1 MIQSIP
7 NPTMT
12 QDEIRQFRLE
22 MLRRMKGNFTEEE
35 RRAAQKRKRRMEEV
49 ANRIMKNNGGKNPI
63 LGYLP
68 VSGN

>member
-1 MIQSIP
+1 
-7 NPTMT
+7 MT

-63 LGYLP
+63 LGY
-68 VSGN
+68 

>member
-35 RRAAQKRKRRMEEV
+35 RRAAQKRKIRMEEV

-63 LGYLP
+63 LGY
-68 VSGN
+68 

>member
-35 RRAAQKRKRRMEEV
+35 RCAAQKRKRRMEEV

>member
-35 RRAAQKRKRRMEEV
+35 RRAAQKRKRSKPNYEKQWRKESYP
-49 ANRIMKNNGGKNPI
+49 RI
-63 LGYLP
+63 LTF
-68 VSGN
+68 